1 MKREQE
7 LRGKKK
13 YSPGTICFYIV
24 LCGWAVTTIYP
35 FLWVFMNSFKPRG
48 EIRNN
53 SFSLPVGDLFTTE
66 NYAEV
71 FNRMKMGNAYIN
83 SIVISAAVTV
93 IVLLLAGFTAYGLSR
108 YRFKG
113 RGLVRYLIIGS
124 MMFPMFAVV
133 IPVFRMEHAWGIVN
147 TDNLLLNWIS
157 VIFPQAAGNIAFG
170 IIVLMGFINSI
181 PLDLEEA
188 AYIEG
193 YNVYQIYWKVVMPLI
208 KPSLATV
215 GIFSFLWSYNDLFT
229 QMFFLR
235 YEEYQT
241 VTLVLNKVTS
251 KAGTN
256 YGVMAA
262 AVVLV
267 VIPVLIMYLLMQKNI
282 VKGLTAGAI
291 KG

>member
-1 MKREQE
+1 MSEYQGLKERKRF
-7 LRGKKK
+7 
-13 YSPGTICFYIV
+13 SPSTVCFYIV

-53 SFSLPVGDLFTTE
+53 SFSFPIGDLFTTE
-66 NYAEV
+66 NYTDV
-71 FNRMKMGNAYIN
+71 FARMKMGNAYIN
-83 SIVISAAVTV
+83 SIVISVAVTAIV
-93 IVLLLAGFTAYGLSR
+93 IILAGFTAYGLSR

-113 RGLVRYLIIGS
+113 RGLIRYLIIGS
-124 MMFPMFAVV
+124 MMFPMFAVI

-147 TDNLLLNWIS
+147 TDNLFLNWIS
-157 VIFPQAAGNIAFG
+157 VILPQAAGNIAFG

-235 YEEYQT
+235 YEDYQT
-241 VTLVLNKVTS
+241 VTLVLNKITS

-262 AVVLV
+262 SVVLV
-267 VIPVLIMYLLMQKNI
+267 VIPVFVVYLLLQKNI